1 MSSSRVVSEY
11 YQQLTETARKR
22 YDEKLDMI
30 GVLCDPYA
38 KKNPA
43 PWSTESTTWPE
54 VEYPDVYN
62 YLVSTPSPYTKQEMK
77 AYKSLEGYKYF
88 VDGWVAKVLVQHGTT
103 TSGSDFAV
111 VIARVRH
118 SQKLSDTPVKPWIAA
133 LQNGTVLCAHCT
145 CMAGLGEACSHVA
158 ALLFTME
165 ANTRY
170 RNSVSCTSQLCA
182 WLPPT
187 LGKTIEYSPAA
198 DIDFTTPET
207 KRRHMSD
214 GYATSTTIG
223 TRSSKKI
230 PANEPIDA
238 ELENL
243 YTELSPGKPVM
254 LSHVPGHSQEYIP
267 ASATT
272 SLPLPLTEV
281 FQEDMLESSY
291 PELLEVC
298 TTVFDGITITTEQA
312 KRLHEETQKQSE
324 SKLWFRHRAGRVTAS
339 RFKAAAH
346 TNPDNPSQSLIKEIC
361 YPTSRKAFSE
371 AITWGL
377 KNEPVARAMYNTV
390 MKEKH
395 SHLSVTLSG
404 LVVHPDYPHLGASP
418 DGIVKCK
425 CCTGTGVLEIKCPF
439 RCKTLSFLE
448 ASNSKDFCLQ
458 LSKDGGLELDTQH
471 AYYYQV
477 QAQIILTGAKYCDFV
492 VWSPEEFVTLRISP
506 DAECLN

>member
-38 KKNPA
+38 KKNQA

-77 AYKSLEGYKYF
+77 AYKSLEGYKYY

-103 TSGSDFAV
+103 TSGSGSDVAV

-158 ALLFTME
+158 ALLFTIE

-187 LGKTIEYSPAA
+187 LG
-198 DIDFTTPET
+198 
-207 KRRHMSD
+207 

-223 TRSSKKI
+223 SS
-230 PANEPIDA
+230 P
-238 ELENL
+238 
-243 YTELSPGKPVM
+243 
-254 LSHVPGHSQEYIP
+254 
-267 ASATT
+267 
-272 SLPLPLTEV
+272 
-281 FQEDMLESSY
+281 
-291 PELLEVC
+291 
-298 TTVFDGITITTEQA
+298 
-312 KRLHEETQKQSE
+312 
-324 SKLWFRHRAGRVTAS
+324 
-339 RFKAAAH
+339 
-346 TNPDNPSQSLIKEIC
+346 
-361 YPTSRKAFSE
+361 
-371 AITWGL
+371 
-377 KNEPVARAMYNTV
+377 
-390 MKEKH
+390 
-395 SHLSVTLSG
+395 
-404 LVVHPDYPHLGASP
+404 
-418 DGIVKCK
+418 
-425 CCTGTGVLEIKCPF
+425 
-439 RCKTLSFLE
+439 
-448 ASNSKDFCLQ
+448 
-458 LSKDGGLELDTQH
+458 
-471 AYYYQV
+471 
-477 QAQIILTGAKYCDFV
+477 
-492 VWSPEEFVTLRISP
+492 
-506 DAECLN
+506 